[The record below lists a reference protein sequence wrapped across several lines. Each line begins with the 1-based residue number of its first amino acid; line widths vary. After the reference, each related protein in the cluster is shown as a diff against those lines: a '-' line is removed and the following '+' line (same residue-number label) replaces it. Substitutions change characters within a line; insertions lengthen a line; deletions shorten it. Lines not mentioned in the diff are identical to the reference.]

1 MDAILINLNDY
12 ERSGEGFNGAS
23 YFHKTDP
30 DVMIKL
36 YNPSADISSVISEQE
51 LSHKVY
57 GLGISVPKPG
67 DFITD
72 GQGRYGIRF
81 QRLRDKVSFSRAV
94 ANEPER
100 VEELARRF
108 AAMCLKL
115 HSTDVSGKGFESI
128 KERDLRE
135 LEASPFFSDG
145 ERKRTRQFILDAPDA
160 TTAIHGD
167 LQYSNGIITPDGE
180 YFIDLGDFAC
190 GHPYFDLGQVM
201 LSCCYSPDDFIRET
215 FHMEPSLAREFW
227 RFFVMGYFGDDANQ
241 KEIKELINP
250 YSGLMCLLIDRC
262 SGYRNENFHNL
273 LPK

>member
-167 LQYSNGIITPDGE
+167 LQYSNGIITPDEE

-241 KEIKELINP
+241 EEIKELISP

>member
-215 FHMEPSLAREFW
+215 FHLEPSLAREFW

-250 YSGLMCLLIDRC
+250 YSGLMCLFIDRC
-262 SGYRNENFHNL
+262 SGYRNEIFHNL

>member
-36 YNPSADISSVISEQE
+36 YNPSADIHSVISEQE
-51 LSHKVY
+51 LSRKVY
-57 GLGISVPKPG
+57 ELGISVPKPR

-241 KEIKELINP
+241 EEIKELISP